1 MQQQQMQQLYHE
13 HQQHLQQ
20 QQQQQQQQHQ
30 QQQQQPKNA
39 PPTSMGDHQ
48 GSAVAAA
55 AAAAAAQAVA
65 SLAQQQ
71 QQQQQPQQQQQQQ
84 QGGPP
89 PGGPSSG
96 LITGGESMH
105 TVWGGWGNRM
115 TIWSA
120 QLEFLKGFGVAV
132 AKFTLTEA
140 RTAARDG
147 VWGFRMTY
155 RVILFFVG
163 WGVALL
169 SVVALLVFCIYSCS
183 RQRRSS
189 RNLKKGLEEVALV
202 TTKVWVADAHSDI
215 VVPFS
220 TAPRSR
226 GSFPGF
232 AGCRRYKSLQEEDV
246 FTGAPPFAYHPPPH
260 SRMFAQS
267 AQHGAPHPPGGPP
280 SPSSPGA
287 PEGPVGGLPLS
298 DSGGGRRAPLD
309 SQGVRRHFSLDCQ
322 EGTTT
327 TGPSGKGGDRGG
339 LGLFFR
345 KTAEHGLGPPLPAYP
360 HGDGCASRADRKM
373 YREEKRRQ
381 KKFMRQARR
390 DERRVRRAQRKLQR
404 KIDKEERI
412 AERRRSKEE
421 KKHRRHLWRQHIQPL
436 PPAHHHDHNVVLLD
450 ETIAAPTQHQVTTET
465 VRTRPV
471 LQEQHMYFTQPP
483 TTTAAAAAA
492 AVTTTAAAPPPPP
505 LDPPPPPPSL
515 RVQTEMV
522 GPPQTVVRL
531 PGKSPGGAPPHA
543 HLPIGPPGGPPVA
556 ITTEAA
562 GPSQVAVP
570 MGPPVPPSVSIPV
583 GPPGGPPEGPLK
595 ITDRTVLR
603 QPSVV
608 LPPPQLQ
615 EEFVGARSPV
625 CCLPPGGS
633 PPAPEAMGTEAVHCA
648 AVRCPPAPPVGGPPS
663 GGPPTM
669 VIEEDH
675 VAEPQPIIKLDKHT
689 VIIPAHSFTPK
700 FIFVGEQWLPAP
712 TETHANCSHSVV
724 LVERARLGRKDSRK
738 GEAYQAQVY
747 RHVAAHTPQFE
758 KVLLSTEDTD
768 TLCCTSRDANH
779 VKLQARALAEILP
792 SLRLTTSATEVQH
805 MRYSLVDYTLEGISN
820 INTEAL
826 RGTVGDTCSQPIYLL
841 LRIYECTKVRDF
853 SPPLTP
859 TAAGT
864 EGAPPPTCQGPLEET
879 DGWAVVYEAPPVDLG
894 DRSRVAPE
902 HVKLH
907 EGARFYY
914 KHQIVPA
921 VPKLFEDSKEL
932 NAVLP
937 PQGRP
942 VLVETQCNSCEP
954 QLARASFDEAA
965 AARALGGGPRGGPSL
980 LSSTSGRASCLPYDP
995 LRPPVLAGRLLETAE
1010 GTAVSSRV
1018 PIKTETLP
1026 PRHRG
1031 SRGSGGPPTYPE
1043 GASHRSRSADAASR
1057 GAPMMGAPF
1066 YGGAPGALSPYP
1078 FNAGYPSN
1086 NPYLGIA
1093 DTPAGRF
1100 RVLCLRQQGLLFE
1113 NDVVSV
1119 SCLVGTSSFPSNR
1132 TLHASVELSITAK
1145 RGPSLGSPNQAS
1157 PSSPSA
1163 GGATSTGFHC
1173 VRTSIQNE
1181 ETDALQCAV
1190 SPIVRAPA
1198 NASGGGGGP
1207 PGGPPRVIQTI
1218 VVTVLKPFLVVP
1230 EVVLEVG
1237 LPDGREDKSIFAL
1250 PVVLAQFLKPL
1261 SLSPAAALQL
1271 WFDAALHSRLT
1282 SVRLSPSVLCCGD
1295 ALLQEIVS
1303 FNGRLQIMRDIKHR
1317 LADNALI
1324 AVGELAAIGDME
1336 GDSKCIV
1343 RLWRGGHTT
1352 GAMAK
1357 VEVKAYDPRVAAS
1370 VYELFVYLL
1379 EDAD

>member
-1 MQQQQMQQLYHE
+1 MLPLM
-13 HQQHLQQ
+13 
-20 QQQQQQQQHQ
+20 
-30 QQQQQPKNA
+30 
-39 PPTSMGDHQ
+39 D
-48 GSAVAAA
+48 
-55 AAAAAAQAVA
+55 
-65 SLAQQQ
+65 
-71 QQQQQPQQQQQQQ
+71 
-84 QGGPP
+84 
-89 PGGPSSG
+89 
-96 LITGGESMH
+96 
-105 TVWGGWGNRM
+105 
-115 TIWSA
+115 
-120 QLEFLKGFGVAV
+120 
-132 AKFTLTEA
+132 
-140 RTAARDG
+140 
-147 VWGFRMTY
+147 Y
-155 RVILFFVG
+155 RVVLFFLG

-169 SVVALLVFCIYSCS
+169 SVLALLIFCIFSCN
-183 RQRRSS
+183 RERRSS
-189 RNLKKGLEEVALV
+189 QNLKKGLAEVALV
-202 TTKVWVADAHSDI
+202 TTKYERAQQSIEDYEQEKKLLLDRLKGGGFECEGKLRRCLRELQIHLAAAEATSTSLHAALKHKKQINTNPPALLAELWLVHGDLYPDRSATTYPDLDI

-226 GSFPGF
+226 GGFPGF
-232 AGCRRYKSLQEEDV
+232 AGCRRYKSLQEEEV

-267 AQHGAPHPPGGPP
+267 AQHDALPPPEGEPP
-280 SPSSPGA
+280 SLRAPEKLGGGLESPGS
-287 PEGPVGGLPLS
+287 G
-298 DSGGGRRAPLD
+298 SGGGGPPLD
-309 SQGVRRHFSLDCQ
+309 SQGAPHKPIPVEYK
-322 EGTTT
+322 EGTA
-327 TGPSGKGGDRGG
+327 GPSGKGGDRCI
-339 LGLFFR
+339 FFR
-345 KTAEHGLGPPLPAYP
+345 KTAEHELGPPLPAYP
-360 HGDGCASRADRKM
+360 HDDRCASRADRKM

-381 KKFMRQARR
+381 KKYMRQARR
-390 DERRVRRAQRKLQR
+390 DERRVRRTQKKLQK

-412 AERRRSKEE
+412 AEKRRLKEE
-421 KKHRRHLWRQHIQPL
+421 KKHRRHLWKQRMQPHS
-436 PPAHHHDHNVVLLD
+436 PAHNHGHNVVLLD
-450 ETIAAPTQHQVTTET
+450 ETIAAPTQQQVTTET
-465 VRTRPV
+465 VCTRPV

-483 TTTAAAAAA
+483 TTTAAAAA
-492 AVTTTAAAPPPPP
+492 VTTAPPPPPPP
-505 LDPPPPPPSL
+505 LDASHPPPPP

-531 PGKSPGGAPPHA
+531 PGGTPGGSPFAR
-543 HLPIGPPGGPPVA
+543 LPVGPPGTPPVA
-556 ITTEAA
+556 ITTDSA
-562 GPSQVAVP
+562 GAPQGALS
-570 MGPPVPPSVSIPV
+570 MGPPGPPSISIPV
-583 GPPGGPPEGPLK
+583 GPRGGPTEGPLK

-615 EEFVGARSPV
+615 EEFVGPPPPV
-625 CCLPPGGS
+625 CCLPPGG
-633 PPAPEAMGTEAVHCA
+633 PPPPTEPIGTAAAHCA
-648 AVRCPPAPPVGGPPS
+648 GVKGPLPPRPGDPPS

-669 VIEEDH
+669 VIEEEH

-700 FIFVGEQWLPAP
+700 YIFVGEQWLPAP

-724 LVERARLGRKDSRK
+724 LVERARLGRRDSRK

-747 RHVAAHTPQFE
+747 RQVAAHTPQFE
-758 KVLLSTEDTD
+758 KVLLSTEDID

-792 SLRLTTSATEVQH
+792 SLRVTTSATEVQH
-805 MRYSLVDYTLEGISN
+805 MRYSLVDYTLEGLTN
-820 INTEAL
+820 INTAAL
-826 RGTVGDTCSQPIYLL
+826 RDTVGDTCSQPIYLL
-841 LRIYECTKVRDF
+841 LRIYECTKVQDL

-859 TAAGT
+859 TAAAGS
-864 EGAPPPTCQGPLEET
+864 EGVGPPPCQGPLEET

-921 VPKLFEDSKEL
+921 VPKLFEDNKEL

-942 VLVETQCNSCEP
+942 VLVQTQCNSC
-954 QLARASFDEAA
+954 
-965 AARALGGGPRGGPSL
+965 
-980 LSSTSGRASCLPYDP
+980 TSGRAHCLPYDP
-995 LRPPVLAGRLLETAE
+995 MRPPVLAGRLLETAD
-1010 GTAVSSRV
+1010 GTAVSPRV

-1026 PRHRG
+1026 ARPR
-1031 SRGSGGPPTYPE
+1031 GPRSPWGAPSYLE
-1043 GASHRSRSADAASR
+1043 GASHRSRSADAAPYGRRYGDAAS
-1057 GAPMMGAPF
+1057 GGPMMGALLH
-1066 YGGAPGALSPYP
+1066 GGPPGGLSPHP
-1078 FNAGYPSN
+1078 FNGGYPSK
-1086 NPYLGIA
+1086 NPYLGSA

-1119 SCLVGTSSFPSNR
+1119 SCLVGTSSIPSNR
-1132 TLHASVELSITAK
+1132 TLHASVELSIASK
-1145 RGPSLGSPNQAS
+1145 RGPLSSPNRGG

-1163 GGATSTGFHC
+1163 GGASSTGFHC

-1181 ETDALQCAV
+1181 ETEALQCAV

-1198 NASGGGGGP
+1198 NASGGGGVGSL
-1207 PGGPPRVIQTI
+1207 PGGSARVIQTI

-1237 LPDGREDKSIFAL
+1237 LPDGRENKSIFAL

-1295 ALLQEIVS
+1295 SLLQEIVS
-1303 FNGRLQIMRDIKHR
+1303 FNGRLQLMKDIRHR

-1336 GDSKCIV
+1336 GDSKCVV
-1343 RLWRGGHTT
+1343 RLWRGGPST

-1357 VEVKAYDPRVAAS
+1357 VEVKAYDQRVAAS
-1370 VYELFVYLL
+1370 VYELLVYLL